1 MYNIQP
7 IRVAYMKPINLKF
20 FVPFKIINR
29 NRLSN
34 LEKPVFEFSL
44 LYPRK
49 NGLRRKSKV
58 LPSWIL
64 RLSNWDQEYFIP
76 KFSAQFIFYLQNH
89 KKNWIFCPNPKLW
102 FCFKIFELRKLQK
115 VELAVHYYST
125 CALKFWLVP
134 GFSPKNLGKD
144 LSLCHKLRISN
155 PYIFATQC
163 RRP

>member
-1 MYNIQP
+1 
-7 IRVAYMKPINLKF
+7 MKPINLKF

-89 KKNWIFCPNPKLW
+89 KKIFS
-102 FCFKIFELRKLQK
+102 FKIFELRKLQK

-125 CALKFWLVP
+125 CAIKF
-134 GFSPKNLGKD
+134 
-144 LSLCHKLRISN
+144 
-155 PYIFATQC
+155 
-163 RRP
+163 